1 MRNHT
6 IRAAFVVS
14 LALGSLLAFAAAAGA
29 TTVDPSVSVQTVLDD
44 GTNAIVPI
52 ILEVVAAMLGILVLV
67 VGIRMAWNAL
77 RRPGK
82 APVR

>member
-1 MRNHT
+1 MRNAQIKAYIGAT
-6 IRAAFVVS
+6 IVLTTLVAW
-14 LALGSLLAFAAAAGA
+14 AAAASA
-29 TTVDPSVSVQTVLDD
+29 TTADPATSVQTVLDN

-52 ILEVVAAMLGILVLV
+52 ILEVVGAMLGILVLV

-82 APVR
+82 APVK